1 MHPNWSDASP
11 LCSDCVGDPEVGKWI
26 RTNGSRARCE
36 NCGRRRKS
44 VSLEQLAELVDG
56 VYRDFYSPGE
66 MEPRFSR
73 DDDHVE
79 YQQSGESP
87 VDIVQEM
94 LEVDYEIAEK
104 IVGLLADA
112 EAYSV
117 ARDGADAFYD
127 DSGGYVF
134 IPHAVWPHEQNEA
147 WRRFEERVRY
157 VRRFYDDEG
166 RASLDELLGD
176 VEAAGWA
183 GAPSPVRV
191 LKPGEDLR
199 IYRARRTDTAAG
211 SRKVLKD
218 PRAEL
223 GPPPRD
229 LRMGGRMNAPG
240 IAIFYGA
247 LSIETCIAEIRP
259 AVGGQVVVGAFE
271 AVRPLKLL
279 DLSVFR
285 YLPPFGSMFRPR
297 FREELARWRFLMGF
311 HDIVSRPIQPHEE
324 FLEYVPTQVVA
335 DYFANVLGFDGV
347 IYSSAQAGLPEEG
360 ERQDEEENR
369 NIALFNAEGI
379 VETDPA
385 AGSDAPAAHPP
396 TAGRPDLD
404 LGSLWQPE
412 PPPPPSVRY
421 VPDSA
426 DAYRIASVRY
436 RHEPEFVSLR
446 DGRAPF
452 DPVELVDFD

>member
-1 MHPNWSDASP
+1 
-11 LCSDCVGDPEVGKWI
+11 
-26 RTNGSRARCE
+26 
-36 NCGRRRKS
+36 
-44 VSLEQLAELVDG
+44 
-56 VYRDFYSPGE
+56 
-66 MEPRFSR
+66 
-73 DDDHVE
+73 
-79 YQQSGESP
+79 
-87 VDIVQEM
+87 M
-94 LEVDYEIAEK
+94 LEVDYEIAEA

-117 ARDGADAFYD
+117 VKDGADAFYD

-134 IPHAVWPHEQNEA
+134 IPHAVWPYEQNEA
-147 WRRFEERVRY
+147 WSRFEERVRY

-199 IYRARRTDTAAG
+199 IYRARRTDTVAA

-240 IAIFYGA
+240 IANFYGA
-247 LSIETCIAEIRP
+247 LSIETCVAEIRP

-285 YLPPFGSMFRPR
+285 SLPPFGSMFRPR

-335 DYFANVLGFDGV
+335 DYLANVLGFDGV

-360 ERQDEEENR
+360 ERQDVEENR

-385 AGSDAPAAHPP
+385 ARSDAPAAHPP
-396 TAGRPDLD
+396 TAGGPDLD
-404 LGSLWQPE
+404 LGLLWQPE
-412 PPPPPSVRY
+412 LPPPPSVRY

-426 DAYRIASVRY
+426 EAYRVASVRY
-436 RHEPEFVSLR
+436 RHEPEFVSLHD
-446 DGRAPF
+446 DGSPF

>member
-1 MHPNWSDASP
+1 MSTTWSDDSP
-11 LCSDCVGDPEVGKWI
+11 LCSECVGDPEAGKWI
-26 RTNGSRARCE
+26 RANGSRARCE
-36 NCGRRRKS
+36 NCGRRRKA
-44 VSLEQLAELVDG
+44 VPLEQLAELVDG
-56 VYRDFYSPGE
+56 VYREFYAPGE

-73 DDDHVE
+73 DDDHME

-94 LEVDYEIAEK
+94 LEVDYDIAEV

-117 ARDGADAFYD
+117 AKDGADAFYD

-134 IPHAVWPHEQNEA
+134 IPHAVWPYEQNEA
-147 WRRFEERVRY
+147 WGRFEERVRY

-176 VEAAGWA
+176 VEGVGWA
-183 GAPSPVRV
+183 GAPSPVRT
-191 LKPGEDLR
+191 LQPGENLK
-199 IYRARRTDTAAG
+199 IYRARRTDTPAG

-223 GPPPRD
+223 GPPPRE

-271 AVRPLKLL
+271 AIRPLKLL

-285 YLPPFGSMFRPR
+285 RLPPFGSMFRPR
-297 FREELARWRFLMGF
+297 FREELVRWRFLMGF

-335 DYFANVLGFDGV
+335 DYLANVLGFDGV
-347 IYSSAQAGLPEEG
+347 IYSSAQTGLREEG
-360 ERQDEEENR
+360 EWQDDEENR

-379 VETDPA
+379 VETGPA
-385 AGSDAPAAHPP
+385 AGSEEPASELP
-396 TAGRPDLD
+396 TAGKPDLD
-404 LGSLWQPE
+404 LEVPWQPE
-412 PPPPPSVRY
+412 PPPPPGVRY

-426 DAYRIASVRY
+426 QAYRIASVRY
-436 RHEPEFVSLR
+436 RRESEFVPLHE
-446 DGRAPF
+446 GRPPSDAFNLVEF
-452 DPVELVDFD
+452 D